1 MNPLGIW
8 IAHQFCFF
16 WGDYLLGGKFDKSEI
31 AEFVF
36 ANKLPLVT
44 IFTRESAPL
53 IFESPIKKQV
63 VRSIPTRSINVVIG
77 MRF

>member
-1 MNPLGIW
+1 
-8 IAHQFCFF
+8 
-16 WGDYLLGGKFDKSEI
+16 LLLYIVSHSADGNFSKSEI

-53 IFESPIKKQV
+53 IFESTIKKQV
-63 VRSIPTRSINVVIG
+63 WIHIALFWTSECKYAVSNSVLI
-77 MRF
+77 